1 VKPQLKVLSGFSAG
15 TTAVFSKP
23 YIAIGRHPASDL
35 RFDADRE
42 LDVSARHAAI
52 LKQGDRWYLRDL
64 GSRNGTLV
72 NGHPITA
79 DTKLDDTDQIRFG
92 PQGPTVEFRLVPDS
106 VPDTLAPPAPPAPR
120 RTLRP
125 SVESGRGPRETV
137 PASAEA
143 APAPRPTPRA
153 AGAGRASTTQ
163 RIRVE
168 VRRQT
173 RGLRALTGV
182 LLGVLLLVIA
192 AFVFEN
198 RRQARLRERE
208 AQATEARIDS
218 VLAASEAAVQSLK
231 GQVAGLA
238 DALRR
243 SQGEVERLG
252 RELASA
258 RATGD
263 ASQVA
268 ALRARLN
275 TATETLRNQQLA
287 AQVDYSAIYQASQDA
302 IAMIYVDFGSNQVF
316 TATAFAITTD
326 GVMITNR
333 HVVAGP
339 DGTKRPR
346 RIGIKFADSDQTFAA
361 RLLAV
366 SPERAADVAVVK
378 VDIRGGNPVLK
389 WPDSAGA
396 VRPGDPVAI
405 IGFPLGQELPSDRLG
420 GQQVARTSLTAG
432 TVSKVLPDLVQVD
445 GYGAEGSSGSPIFDR
460 AGNVVAILYGGQP
473 GTGGRIVFG
482 VPVGYARTLAAPFIG
497 QRQ

>member
-1 VKPQLKVLSGFSAG
+1 MKPQLKVLSGFSAG

-42 LDVSARHAAI
+42 LDVSSRHAAI
-52 LKQGDRWYLRDL
+52 LKQGERWYLRDL

-72 NGHPITA
+72 NGHKITG
-79 DTKLDDTDQIRFG
+79 DTKLDNTDQIRLG
-92 PQGPTVEFRLVPDS
+92 TQGPNLEFRLVPDS
-106 VPDTLAPPAPPAPR
+106 TPDTVPPPPPTGAAQSV
-120 RTLRP
+120 RP
-125 SVESGRGPRETV
+125 SVES
-137 PASAEA
+137 
-143 APAPRPTPRA
+143 APGLRPSVA
-153 AGAGRASTTQ
+153 AGARAGSAGSSTAQ

-173 RGLRALTGV
+173 RGLRTLTGV
-182 LLGVLLLVIA
+182 LFGVLLLVVA

-198 RRQARLRERE
+198 RRQAAIRERE
-208 AQATEARIDS
+208 AQAMQARIDS
-218 VLAASEAAVQSLK
+218 VLAASDAAVQSLR

-243 SQGEVERLG
+243 SQGEVEQLSRD
-252 RELASA
+252 LASA
-258 RATGD
+258 RVSGD
-263 ASQVA
+263 AGQVA

-275 TATETLRNQQLA
+275 TAAETLRNQQLA
-287 AQVDYSAIYQASQDA
+287 AQVDYSAIYAANQRAVG
-302 IAMIYVDFGSNQVF
+302 MIFVEFTRGEVF
-316 TATAFAITTD
+316 TGTAFAITQD

-339 DGTKRPR
+339 DGTRRPS
-346 RIGIKFADSDQTFAA
+346 RIGIRFADSDQTFLA
-361 RLLAV
+361 RLVAV
-366 SPERAADVAVVK
+366 SPDKAADVAVVK
-378 VDIRGGNPVLK
+378 VDISGGNPAVNWL
-389 WPDSAGA
+389 DASAG

-405 IGFPLGQELPSDRLG
+405 IGFPLGVELPSDRRG

-432 TVSKVLPDLVQVD
+432 TVSKVLGDLVQVD

-482 VPVGYARTLAAPFIG
+482 VPVANARQLAAPFVG
-497 QRQ
+497 QQQ